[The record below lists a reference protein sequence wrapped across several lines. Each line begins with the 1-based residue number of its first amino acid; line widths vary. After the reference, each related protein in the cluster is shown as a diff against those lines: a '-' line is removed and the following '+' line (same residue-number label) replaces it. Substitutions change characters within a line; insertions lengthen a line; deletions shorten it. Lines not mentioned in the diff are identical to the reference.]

1 MKEEAPA
8 MNDLRYLTGKEGF
21 ITEDTKRWQSK
32 VKDNCKFKVDIEH
45 PLYFIDKATNYIE
58 HSDFCDLTKKGC
70 SYSYCPTLE
79 LLKTINPRGWS
90 NG

>member
-1 MKEEAPA
+1 MKEDSPA
-8 MNDLRYLTGKEGF
+8 MNDLRYLTGKESF

-32 VKDNCKFKVDIEH
+32 VKDNCKFVVT
-45 PLYFIDKATNYIE
+45 F
-58 HSDFCDLTKKGC
+58 DFNLPTTLCDLTKKGC

-90 NG
+90 ND